1 MKTYANSEGNIIF
14 VRLDD
19 GEDFFDGLT
28 KALKEQGVQAGVII
42 GAIGMLRNFEIGWF
56 NTSTMQYEKE
66 FISQPHELTSV
77 QGNISKKDGEIFIHA
92 HITLAGASRTIVGG
106 HLFKAEVCNTAEI
119 FVEKLDI
126 NLVRKQAQGFR
137 PLEVE

>member
-1 MKTYANSEGNIIF
+1 MKVHVIDDENMIF

-19 GEDFFDGLT
+19 GEDFFEELT
-28 KALKEQGVQAGVII
+28 KALKEQNVQAGIVIN
-42 GAIGMLRNFEIGWF
+42 AIGMLRNFEIGWF

-77 QGNISKKDGEIFIHA
+77 QGNISKKDGDIFIHA
-92 HITLAGASRTIVGG
+92 HVTLAGASRAIVGG

-119 FVEKLDI
+119 FIKKLDI